1 MATTIGTSVSRV
13 RNAVKAVKEDAF
25 LTDRLIYTLIIKW
38 AKLYIK
44 REEGRNQLIK
54 FNSLFRTIPCM
65 ELVDIDRIEACCVGV
80 TSDCEF
86 KRTKEKV
93 PGVLEARFGPLFR
106 TISSID
112 GSEEVFPTTP
122 STYTSMTKTS
132 TFKYNKRQYYWFINQ
147 YLYFPNL
154 QWESVMVDGIF
165 EDNLSALTCPR
176 SKGGSGDELCSLRQD
191 QETPIPDFL
200 FAEIE
205 QAVAKDLFGVMQIP
219 IEPNTDDKQGPLR
232 T

>member
-1 MATTIGTSVSRV
+1 MATTIGATTSRV
-13 RNAVKAVKEDAF
+13 RNSVKAVKEDSF
-25 LTDRLIYTLIIKW
+25 LTDRFIYSLIIKW

-54 FNSLFRTIPCM
+54 FSTLFRTIPCM
-65 ELVDIDRIEACCVGV
+65 ELIEIDRIEACCGGV
-80 TSDCEF
+80 TSDCLF
-86 KRTKEKV
+86 KRSKEKV
-93 PGVLEARFGPLFR
+93 PGIMEARFGPLFR

-112 GSEEVFPTTP
+112 GSEEVFPTAP

-132 TFKYNKRQYYWFINQ
+132 TFKYNKRQYYWYINE

-154 QWESVMVDGIF
+154 DWESVMVDGIF
-165 EDNLSALTCPR
+165 ENDLVTFTCAD
-176 SKGGSGDELCSLRQD
+176 GSGDSACTQRQD
-191 QETPIPDFL
+191 QVTPIPDFL

-205 QAVAKDLFGVMQIP
+205 QAVIKDLFGVMQIP
-219 IEPNTDDKQGPLR
+219 SEPNTDDKQGTIR